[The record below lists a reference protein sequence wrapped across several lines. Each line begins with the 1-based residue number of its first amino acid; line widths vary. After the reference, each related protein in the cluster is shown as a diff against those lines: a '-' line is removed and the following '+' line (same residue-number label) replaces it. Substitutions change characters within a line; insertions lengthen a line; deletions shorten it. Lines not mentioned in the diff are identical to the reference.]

1 MDKKIVYLDQN
12 VLSFI
17 AKVKLGQ
24 IKEERVE
31 RLFQRLETLVKG
43 GKIICPES
51 VFHRIESGLG
61 SDILK
66 IKLLDTLQQLSQNVN
81 LRDWRGLVD
90 VQMQRAVE
98 GFFGGRPSVLSR
110 SEAFHDKT
118 TGGDV
123 LFCREWPCHPLQELE
138 RLKRL
143 YKESWEG
150 LRKEA
155 MESAPSLRL
164 RAGSG
169 GQRGLPELT
178 NKLFRQQR
186 GRERQALVR
195 GYLLQEDRGPCLS
208 TYIMEAYHLGG
219 PRKGGLE
226 GYKTHDPE
234 LKRLATFMDSG
245 WLKAVPF
252 VDVVSSLNAAILV
265 YEEAREPEEGDFY
278 DSLIVGTVL
287 PYCDMLVTDNFLKG
301 ILVKRLG
308 FHTKYHVE
316 VFSGKGSELEG
327 LLACLGGLMIS

>member
-17 AKVKLGQ
+17 AKVELGQ
-24 IKEERVE
+24 VREERVE

-66 IKLLDTLQQLSQNVN
+66 VKLLDTLQQLSQDVS

-118 TGGDV
+118 TGEDV
-123 LFCREWPCHPLQELE
+123 LPLQELE

-143 YKESWEG
+143 YKERWEG

-155 MESAPSLRL
+155 ME
-164 RAGSG
+164 GY
-169 GQRGLPELT
+169 QRGLPELT

-186 GRERQALVR
+186 GRERQALVK

-219 PRKGGLE
+219 PRRNGLE

-234 LKRLATFMDSG
+234 LKRLAAFMDSG

-287 PYCDMLVTDNFLKG
+287 PYCDILVTDNFLKG

-308 FHTKYHVE
+308 FHVKYHVE
-316 VFSGKGSELEG
+316 VFSGKGRELEG
-327 LLACLGGLMIS
+327 LLACLEGLMVS

>member
-66 IKLLDTLQQLSQNVN
+66 VKLLDTLQRLSQDVS

-98 GFFGGRPSVLSR
+98 GFFGGSPSVLSR

-118 TGGDV
+118 TGEDV
-123 LFCREWPCHPLQELE
+123 LPLQELE

-143 YKESWEG
+143 YKERWEG

-155 MESAPSLRL
+155 ME
-164 RAGSG
+164 GY
-169 GQRGLPELT
+169 QRGLPELT

-219 PRKGGLE
+219 PRRNGLE
-226 GYKTHDPE
+226 GYKTRDPE
-234 LKRLATFMDSG
+234 LKRLASFMDSG

-287 PYCDMLVTDNFLKG
+287 PYCDILVTDNFLKG

-308 FHTKYHVE
+308 FHVKYHVE
-316 VFSGKGSELEG
+316 VFSGKSSELEG
-327 LLACLGGLMIS
+327 LLACLEGLMVF

>member
-31 RLFQRLETLVKG
+31 RLFSASGGLETLVKG

-61 SDILK
+61 SDVLK
-66 IKLLDTLQQLSQNVN
+66 IKLLETLRQLSQGISF
-81 LRDWRGLVD
+81 RDWKELVD

-110 SEAFHDKT
+110 GEAFHDKT
-118 TGGDV
+118 TWEDV
-123 LFCREWPCHPLQELE
+123 LPLQELE

-143 YKESWEG
+143 YKERWEG

-155 MESAPSLRL
+155 M
-164 RAGSG
+164 G
-169 GQRGLPELT
+169 GYQRGLPELT
-178 NKLFRQQR
+178 NKLFRQHR
-186 GRERQALVR
+186 ERERQALVK
-195 GYLLQEDRGPCLS
+195 GYLLQGDREPCLS
-208 TYIMEAYHLGG
+208 TYVMEAYHLGG
-219 PRKGGLE
+219 PRRNGLE
-226 GYKTHDPE
+226 GYKTRDPD
-234 LKRLATFMDSG
+234 LKRLAAFMDSG

-287 PYCDMLVTDNFLKG
+287 PYCDILVTDNFLKG
-301 ILVKRLG
+301 ILIKKMG
-308 FHTKYHVE
+308 FQVKYHVE

-327 LLACLGGLMIS
+327 LLACLEGLMVF

>member
-31 RLFQRLETLVKG
+31 RLFSASGGLETLVKG
-43 GKIICPES
+43 GRIICPES
-51 VFHRIESGLG
+51 VFHRIESELG

-66 IKLLDTLQQLSQNVN
+66 TKLLETLRQLSQGISF
-81 LRDWRGLVD
+81 RDWRGLVD

-110 SEAFHDKT
+110 GEAFHDKT
-118 TGGDV
+118 TGGDI

-143 YKESWEG
+143 YKERWEG
-150 LRKEA
+150 LRKET
-155 MESAPSLRL
+155 MESA
-164 RAGSG
+164 SG

-186 GRERQALVR
+186 GRERQALVK
-195 GYLLQEDRGPCLS
+195 GYLLQEDRRPCLS

-219 PRKGGLE
+219 PRRNGLE
-226 GYKTHDPE
+226 VYKTRDPD
-234 LKRLATFMDSG
+234 LKRLVAFMDSG

-287 PYCDMLVTDNFLKG
+287 PYCDVLVTDNFLKG

-308 FHTKYHVE
+308 FHVKYHVE

-327 LLACLGGLMIS
+327 LLACLEGLMVS